1 MMGISAYPSSV
12 VLPNVPQPYP
22 AILAFLVARFPRV
35 PQALWEERIAA
46 GKVLDG
52 DGRPITLDSGYAPLK
67 RIFYFREVQQEPV
80 IPFQEE
86 IVFQNDDILVACK
99 PHFLPVT
106 PGGPYVEECLLNRLR
121 RRTGAEYLAPV
132 NRIDRATA
140 GLVMFSVNRKTSGQY
155 HALFRSGRVEKRYQA
170 LAPCTRKQEENEW
183 LVEDRIVTG
192 EPWFR
197 MRSVPGE
204 VNARS
209 RIGLAEMRSGTGRFE
224 LSPLTG
230 RTHQLRIHLSGLG
243 FGILNDRLYPQLQP
257 EVEDDF
263 ARPLQLIAQ
272 GLRFRD
278 PVAGRVMEFRS
289 ERKLLW

>member
-35 PQALWEERIAA
+35 PKALWEERIAA

-52 DGRPITLDSGYAPLK
+52 DGRPISMDSGYAPLK
-67 RIFYFREVQQEPV
+67 RIFYFREVEQEPV

-106 PGGPYVEECLLNRLR
+106 PGGAYVEECLLNRLR

-140 GLVMFSVNRKTSGQY
+140 GLVMFSVNRKTSGLY

-170 LAPCTRKQEENEW
+170 LAPCTRKQAESEW

-197 MRSVPGE
+197 MRTAPGE

-209 RIGLAEMRSGTGRFE
+209 RVRLAEMRSGIGRFE

-230 RTHQLRIHLSGLG
+230 RTHQLRIHMSALG

-257 EVEDDF
+257 EGQDDF

-278 PVAGRVMEFRS
+278 PVARRVMEFRS